1 MMWREFKALGTD
13 IIFFLPAVSEP
24 DKILTAA
31 EKEVLDFEKR
41 FSRFVADNELNAF
54 NDSWQAEIEV
64 TETMAELLRLAKY
77 YYLKTGGV
85 FDPTIIG
92 SLEEIGYDKNFLDLE
107 MSDISAAS
115 KKLDLKKIQT
125 EFAARSKMET
135 LKIVGRQIFRP
146 RGFRLDLGGF
156 AKGYI
161 VDLLGATVFGG
172 VKNFLISAGGDIW
185 AVGNQEGAKGWD
197 VAVQNPL
204 TPEENIFFLNT
215 RGERLGIAT
224 SGVLERAWQKGNFKA
239 HHIIDPSSGLP
250 AENNILSVTVISADA
265 VKADIYAKTVLILG
279 IEKGLEFIE
288 QEKDSA
294 CIIFTKEQGTIFS
307 KRANNYLKEQK

>member
-1 MMWREFKALGTD
+1 MKWREFKALGTD
-13 IIFFLPAVSEP
+13 IIFFLPEVSES

-31 EKEVLDFEKR
+31 EKAVLDFEKR
-41 FSRFVADNELNAF
+41 FSRFISDNELNIF
-54 NDSWQAEIEV
+54 NASEETEIEV

-77 YYLKTGGV
+77 YYLKTGGN
-85 FDPTIIG
+85 FDPTVIG
-92 SLEEIGYDKNFLDLE
+92 SLEGIGYDKNFLDLGIKRGE
-107 MSDISAAS
+107 AELEKI
-115 KKLDLKKIQT
+115 DLEKIRK
-125 EFAARSKMET
+125 EFVKRSKMET
-135 LKIVGRQIFRP
+135 LKVVGRIIYRP
-146 RGFRLDLGGF
+146 REFRVDLGGF

-161 VDLLGATVFGG
+161 VDLLGATIFQR

-185 AVGNQEGAKGWD
+185 AVGNQEGAQGWD

-224 SGVLERAWQKGNFKA
+224 SGILERTWKRGNFEA

-250 AENNILSVTVISADA
+250 VENNILSVTVISADA

-279 IEKGLEFIE
+279 TEKGLEFIE
-288 QEKDSA
+288 NEKDSA
-294 CIIFTKEQGTIFS
+294 CIIFTKNQGTLIS
-307 KRANNYLKEQK
+307 SRANNYLKK